1 MECPTWS
8 KDEGKYVFEQSIEED
23 LIFTAEDLVRQI
35 KKKNWTQVGSIID
48 ELYEMSENEDFP
60 SDL

>member
-1 MECPTWS
+1 MKVMKC
-8 KDEGKYVFEQSIEED
+8 FEQSIEED

-35 KKKNWTQVGSIID
+35 KKKNWTQVGGIID